1 MLIVSSGNLLLK
13 WVRSFPVDEPLQ
25 LSLPDESF
33 DLLFQVITV
42 GYVMIVFM
50 VETAILVSRPLIRIS
65 FQFVG
70 KGQGSFVLN
79 LHQDLADRGS

>member
-42 GYVMIVFM
+42 GYVMIMFM
-50 VETAILVSRPLIRIS
+50 VETTILVSGSLGWIALQLPWKR
-65 FQFVG
+65 
-70 KGQGSFVLN
+70 QGPFVLD
-79 LHQDLADRGS
+79 LH

>member
-13 WVRSFPVDEPLQ
+13 WVRSLPVDEPLQ

-50 VETAILVSRPLIRIS
+50 VETAILVFRPLIRIS
-65 FQFVG
+65 
-70 KGQGSFVLN
+70 L
-79 LHQDLADRGS
+79 